1 MKIVFVETEDDEQPF
16 FAESLAGHD
25 VEFVDGIGDVRRDAE
40 IVSVF
45 VNARIG
51 PDFLRRHPKLK
62 LVASRSSAVDHLD
75 AKAAAKRGVV
85 MAYVPDYGAATVAE
99 HTFALILGVVRRLR
113 QCLDMSNRGRGTTER
128 LRGRELHGKTLG
140 VIGTGRV
147 GRRVIR
153 IARAFGMNC
162 LAFDSHPDEDLAT
175 GLGFRYVTLDHL
187 LRKSDIVTL
196 HIPLTPRTRQ
206 ILNARRLARA
216 KPGLVLINTA
226 RGALVDIDA
235 LLAGLQSGQIGGVG
249 LDVLEDEAAFR
260 VDPSRIIGA
269 QIVQKIHAMSTPG
282 GDPERRQERLRELQ
296 GIMRNRQLLA
306 HENVFFTPHVGF
318 NSIEAIERINL
329 GTVENIRD
337 FIAGKL
343 RPGAIVPS

>member
-51 PDFLRRHPKLK
+51 PDFMRRHPKLK

-196 HIPLTPRTRQ
+196 HIPLPPRTRQ

-260 VDPSRIIGA
+260 VDPSRIICA

-282 GDPERRQERLRELQ
+282 GDPERRQ
-296 GIMRNRQLLA
+296 
-306 HENVFFTPHVGF
+306 
-318 NSIEAIERINL
+318 
-329 GTVENIRD
+329 
-337 FIAGKL
+337 
-343 RPGAIVPS
+343 